1 MIVVKCNKNEFA
13 YDVHSLVKAFYP
25 AEDVKVFEEGE
36 KSLSSDFN
44 LPELFMYFEEN
55 KIEAVISVDGEEK
68 CRKEFVMNE
77 DLARPQYK
85 NELKHLLYGILSDF
99 TGKELPWGNLTGIRP
114 TKIPY
119 AMLEEGKEQDEI
131 VAYMKD
137 MYSCSDK

>member
-55 KIEAVISVDGEEK
+55 RHKKLVIDNCDLACASFFKTKLKDIDLSTNIISGIIVGYEDIKGAVIDS
-68 CRKEFVMNE
+68 MQAI
-77 DLARPQYK
+77 DLMG
-85 NELKHLLYGILSDF
+85 LLGVNI
-99 TGKELPWGNLTGIRP
+99 K
-114 TKIPY
+114 
-119 AMLEEGKEQDEI
+119 
-131 VAYMKD
+131 
-137 MYSCSDK
+137 